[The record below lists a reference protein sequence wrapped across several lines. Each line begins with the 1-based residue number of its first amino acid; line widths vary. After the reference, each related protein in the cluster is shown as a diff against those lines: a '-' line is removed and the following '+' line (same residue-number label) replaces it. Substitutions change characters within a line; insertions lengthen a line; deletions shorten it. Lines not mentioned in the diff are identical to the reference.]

1 MNYLPDAASTPAYP
15 SNTGLVPEQGAEA
28 PTGTTQTKAE
38 RLQGRRDYKVRQ
50 LTAGAGYVGNDRTD
64 ETQIVDGHAEWMENK
79 ILNSYTPA
87 ELDNINQSLL
97 LEYEVYDTDEGYMQ
111 ADADGQLVPFKGD
124 PSTLGVFYRAKTAEG
139 HDKIGVTFELNPED
153 RFKNQSLDVSP
164 LGVDVSQGIEKHIL
178 PYDVATLKEA
188 INHGNES
195 MLQKRLLRRKPD
207 VDWDTFKK
215 VQKLYGTGSTEMYR
229 AEEPGGSPDIDGIL
243 ASLQGTESSNNPEAF
258 RTNKDGRS
266 YGGLLQMGDARLKDY
281 ARATGTKP
289 IAAEDIQ
296 YLTTDEQAVINDW
309 HIRDL
314 VDHAISTGAEGRTFN
329 GVKATLGGL
338 VAISHLG
345 GRTGLQNFIDSDG
358 KADKRD
364 EEGTS
369 MTGYLQKHAGVGRT
383 PAPEV
388 PSEPIDPNLMSAFN
402 ERFRP
407 STGGQLTEEE
417 LADMFN
423 ARIENERMENRGR
436 ASNTVRGFASMAT
449 REVLVN
455 TADLAAEI
463 VGSDIGDAEYKKKL
477 TDKFF
482 GYNPKYSEEA
492 MRRIEG
498 NVSNLMAAAKGDKDF
513 DWRDISE
520 ILIESATTYEL
531 LGESFGALVGITL
544 GFGKFTKVGGA
555 ILDVEKAYKAGKISK
570 EVAKAKV
577 KDHKQAASLLDR
589 AKTVTANHGV
599 SAVVVAGR
607 SNDTLEAFME
617 HNNGEYDMADLT
629 RIVLAESLAAS
640 MDKLS
645 ASLILKDLPG
655 IRNFKSPMNV
665 KTMKEA
671 VKEVGDN
678 PVLNYAVLS
687 AASKGLKALQPV
699 GKLGVSSAGE
709 GVTEYMQTML
719 EIFGE
724 KYGTDE
730 YGSNL
735 YDLLMSDES
744 QLQAFTGMAVG
755 TAMGGQMEVMGMAAR
770 GVKTLGST
778 ASEKLSSKPEA
789 AEPEDR
795 TERIQKASQVYRD
808 TSSEFVSMF
817 DRMEEGELTSEDFI
831 AAVDKLSEVR
841 KVAEELRGIENPELA
856 EHRAILTK
864 MRDITNSQMEN
875 SDEGNLDMSFDN
887 AEVAARS
894 VEAFA
899 ENLLD
904 KYEGTLP
911 EDVEVKLRNF
921 AKTNKAPE
929 DLVERLIKTY
939 ASVQQEATVE
949 SRGTVARRERLDEI
963 LESGTAT
970 SEAVQKQYDEARTFF
985 SATLDSI
992 SKLEEGIAK
1001 AKLRAVTE
1009 NNKLSFNF
1017 KNSSITVKTEYM
1029 THPESGKKGEAFDI
1043 TLRKVDK
1050 KWVPDLFEANKRLD
1064 SKRARSKELSNLLDT
1079 FHDKAEHFL
1088 DPDKSLATGGYV
1100 VTTKAGDLS
1109 KSEKEEV
1116 DYVKGIK
1123 KAAGKAVNK
1132 VILGDKTAKF
1142 WGKSTIRSRVNSPL
1156 TNSLTTRGKDYSDSD
1171 VVYLHAPGFLDGKK
1185 DPETGKVVKKH
1196 LDLHGKN
1203 SPAAKELS
1211 AAMEAGATIAFA
1223 NDHKRNSA
1231 KPKAGGRGHGNALH
1245 AFMTARGYIPLGVDS
1260 VERNIYVPD
1269 TEASTLAL
1277 AVKKEAATE
1286 AAAVSKKEK
1295 ADKEKLS
1302 ALAVQI
1308 EAHRIEGEEVP
1319 ADLQEAYDKSVE
1331 AVKPYFEATALR
1343 QAIAKTKEAFRDE
1356 EFVEQELES
1365 QIDIDENSGTGSEV
1379 ELSDSADL
1387 DDAVEVPKI
1396 DSLTHIDDAIKDM
1409 DVSEKVE
1416 ENIEK
1421 FRKSS
1426 IKSAANK
1433 ARVSIKK
1440 AEKAGVNLEVSKSIR
1455 TLVKEYDRI
1464 ETLKGV
1470 QGTKLLEAW
1479 KDASEKGLTGKA
1491 FEEAMQKAAQDV
1503 GAEIDL
1509 GSLSRGILESSVGS
1523 LNKDDVYFIKT
1534 DGFDKSGNPSVTHQV
1549 QFGPTRKVKDKKTG
1563 ELVDKPYKVGETT
1576 SVYGQKGKILAVNR
1590 YSTNPN
1596 DYIEV
1601 KKKTALNSIDVNTMP
1616 EVFRATASKTLE
1628 TLKSILVPLE
1638 DVEKG
1643 IGKTKLKEDSK
1654 SGYKAVH
1661 SPSRTLL
1668 FDKNGKINPNIAAA
1682 MAVAIRDAIS
1692 TERQKLLKG
1701 PKDIKVAAAMLGMRE
1716 EDVTPEQMQFVA
1728 DHGMYG
1734 KTIGDTIAK
1743 NMLSALG
1750 LGAKSNSKQ
1759 NLGQYQR
1766 LVADLGN
1773 VALRVAE
1780 SEGLLKADTVKSN
1793 DLAAIRNDGEI
1804 MLGEKASSTT
1814 LFISIPHTSKK
1825 VEGTSYKMNAPTKEL
1840 EGVIDEFKEMDT
1852 LLPDPAN
1859 RSQGAFYGKPPSQK
1873 YQERAL
1879 SSIRNDEV
1887 GGQIPK
1893 EAKTA
1898 LTSYMNTSYK
1908 MNIKEAKKILDLI
1921 DDPATSLATKKLLGY
1936 IEVSGDNPEYEALL
1950 FDKKAIQESINRDIE
1965 RSIEHLR
1972 KAYDRIEAG
1981 APNQM
1986 YFGFYYSKNHRYNLD
2001 SNEINPQTDKLHRF
2015 LFQPEAHDVTYD
2027 VDPSRNTFN
2036 FRYSKDGE
2044 DEDIDSSLFVRAALA
2059 QAVGVGI
2066 DKTATEEIIEVGNYL
2081 LNLTVKDVGEIE
2093 SRYLRDGKISIMTD
2107 SRGDD
2112 GEVFVDVKPDH
2123 PSHVFQAL
2131 AFLSEYAA
2139 AKEASGGKHFEFSSS
2154 LSAEFDALTSGFSN
2168 KVQQFGTLGSPEA
2181 LIRHSNRVGVI
2192 NPDGNDDT
2200 NSKLANGSGIND
2212 ILSDPK
2218 RMDSYKSLA
2227 DKVIRAVTEKLNGS
2241 VSPEDM
2247 EFFGAIKS
2255 VLPGG
2260 DLVGLTDF
2268 AVTSALRNLFK
2279 PSFMI
2284 FNYSASIERIVE
2296 NLSKEM
2302 VEQALAEI
2310 ASKDLDA
2317 AENQSIREA
2326 ADTIAKKLASKG
2338 DEPKTGIELQDMLK
2352 SKSLKD
2358 IKVSVGKLDEN
2369 GVEKGFTAKP
2379 LAEFLAEKYIKPT
2392 YGTSVKEA
2400 FDEEFSDFIEIQDAT
2415 NDMFKQAY
2423 VVFNQALLNKIKAHT
2438 EKDDSVEIT
2447 PELLM
2452 SFIDDLREVF
2462 PVIAGPL
2469 SNALSEGVHVYDTA
2483 VRSPNSVLSTSSSP
2497 QAQFKGDDGKTV
2509 QRKTNPLM
2517 RAIVAAANAG
2527 AVLPFHA
2534 IDGAQMARATNAF
2547 MKEWL
2552 EGSNIK
2558 GSEATST
2565 TSSASVGAGILP
2577 VHDAIIAPLPFSDI
2591 VPYLYNKVTVGINTQ
2606 YSIMREIMSMAERT
2620 NAAISD
2626 GDSKHYIDPK
2636 TLAVPKGL
2644 KIGSTSENYEPR
2656 KALGKV
2662 LADAKAEVKRIK
2674 KERDA
2679 DEVKEKGSGAKY
2691 REELTKAEQAEALA
2705 ADALGFKATFDLSM
2719 SRLRIIANKVETGR
2733 QLVFKK
2739 GSSTGA
2745 AGTKVGVLVGFK
2757 GSIYEHA
2764 DDAPSRPDSDYLDAF
2779 HDLYYGTRK
2788 AGPRN
2793 PTVYSGQKGS
2803 DRTQVKYPTSK
2814 KPDDKEFKEGL
2825 EKYRTRSSVANKVIG
2840 ERITRKGK
2848 DEAYTAF
2855 VEINDTLEDYVE
2867 GDTVMLIL
2875 PEDINDVDWDL
2886 YKTGKVQIAMA
2897 VNEALGEGATILLET
2912 KGQMVAGTTSLS
2924 HVFKRGEDNF
2934 SENLD
2939 RNLFTEGAMRI
2950 GDVTYLTLEPTKAK
2964 EAPSPGTVVTEV
2976 EAYKSMA
2983 KVSKGVIGVTEGHG
2997 EFGLNEEYK
3006 NTISNNALPADALA
3020 EGGIVMLA
3028 YPEEYNFDKDKD
3040 SQYKNDGIPY
3050 DITLEVGYAI
3060 DAAAA
3065 RGVSILVGKRDY
3077 VENSTNRL
3085 GTYINELIEPQVF
3098 ERSYFPI
3105 DGVDYVIASPR
3116 KPENGKPENDVDSD
3130 KQDSNSGL
3138 PTESTDLAEVGE
3150 KVDDQTAQCKY
3161 KDIPSFD
3168 T

>member
-289 IAAEDIQ
+289 ITAEDIQ

-531 LGESFGALVGITL
+531 LGESFGALVGVTL

-555 ILDVEKAYKAGKISK
+555 ILDVEKAHKAGKISK

-617 HNNGEYDMADLT
+617 HNNGDYDMADLT
-629 RIVLAESLAAS
+629 RIVLAESLAAG

-665 KTMKEA
+665 KAMKEA

-687 AASKGLKALQPV
+687 AASKGLKALYPV

-709 GVTEYMQTML
+709 GVTEYMQVML

-724 KYGTDE
+724 KYGSDE
-730 YGSNL
+730 HGYDL
-735 YDLLMSDES
+735 YNLLMSDES
-744 QLQAFTGMAVG
+744 QLQAFTGLAVG
-755 TAMGGQMEVMGMAAR
+755 SSMGLQMEGMGMAAR

-795 TERIQKASQVYRD
+795 TERIQKASQVYKD
-808 TSSEFVSMF
+808 VSTEFTAMF
-817 DRMEEGELTSEDFI
+817 DRMEEGELTPEDFI
-831 AAVDKLSEVR
+831 TAANRLSEVR
-841 KVAEELRGIENPELA
+841 KVAEELQGIENPELA
-856 EHRAILTK
+856 EQRAILIK
-864 MRDITNSQMEN
+864 MRDITNAQMEK
-875 SDEGNLDMSFDN
+875 SDDGGLDLSFDN
-887 AEVAARS
+887 EEEAASS

-929 DLVERLIKTY
+929 DLVERLIKSY
-939 ASVQQEATVE
+939 ASVHQEATVE
-949 SRGTVARRERLDEI
+949 SRGVQARRERLES
-963 LESGTAT
+963 LLSSGTAT
-970 SEAVQKQYDEARTFF
+970 PEVIQKEYDEARTFY
-985 SATLDSI
+985 SATLDSLN
-992 SKLEEGIAK
+992 KLEEGIKK
-1001 AKLRAVTE
+1001 AKLQAVTE
-1009 NNKLSFNF
+1009 GNKLSFGL
-1017 KNSSITVKTEYM
+1017 KNSTFTVKTDYM
-1029 THPESGKKGEAFDI
+1029 THPESKKKGAPFDI
-1043 TLRKVDK
+1043 TVRKIDK
-1050 KWVPDLFEANKRLD
+1050 TWVPDLFEANERLKR
-1064 SKRARSKELSNLLDT
+1064 KRGRVKDLSNLLDT
-1079 FHDKAEHFL
+1079 FHDKAESYL
-1088 DPDKSLATGGYV
+1088 DPNTSLATGGYV

-1109 KSEKEEV
+1109 KGEKDEV
-1116 DYVKGIK
+1116 DYVKAVRK
-1123 KAAGKAVNK
+1123 SVGKGVNK
-1132 VILGDKTAKF
+1132 VILGDKTAKH
-1142 WGKSTIRSRVNSPL
+1142 WSKTSLRARVNSPL
-1156 TNSLTTRGKDYSDSD
+1156 TNSLATRNVDYTDSD
-1171 VVYLHAPGFLDGKK
+1171 VVYLHAPGHLDGRK
-1185 DPETGKVVKKH
+1185 DPKTGKVVKKH
-1196 LDLHGKN
+1196 LDLHGKA
-1203 SPAAKELS
+1203 SPAARELD
-1211 AAMEAGATIAFA
+1211 AAMKAGSTIVLA
-1223 NDHKRNSA
+1223 NDHRRNSK
-1231 KPKAGGRGHGNALH
+1231 KPKPGTEGHGNALH
-1245 AFMTARGYIPLGVDS
+1245 AFMTARGYIQKGVDS

-1269 TEASTLAL
+1269 TEANNSTLAS
-1277 AVKKEAATE
+1277 KKEAAAD
-1286 AAAVSKKEK
+1286 AAKAKKEK
-1295 ADKEKLS
+1295 QKAKERLT
-1302 ALAVQI
+1302 ALAVRI
-1308 EAHRIEGEEVP
+1308 EAHRVKGEEP
-1319 ADLQEAYDKSVE
+1319 SEELLSAYKDSVE

-1343 QAIAKTKEAFRDE
+1343 QTIAETNEAFKAE
-1356 EFVEQELES
+1356 EFIEQELENR
-1365 QIDIDENSGTGSEV
+1365 IDIDENSDTRVDV
-1379 ELSDSADL
+1379 EISDTAYL
-1387 DDAVEVPKI
+1387 DDEVVMPEL

-1409 DVSEKVE
+1409 TVSEKVE
-1416 ENIEK
+1416 ENIDK
-1421 FRKSS
+1421 FRRSS
-1426 IKSAANK
+1426 IKAAATR
-1433 ARVSIKK
+1433 ARASIKK
-1440 AEKAGVNLEVSKSIR
+1440 AEKEGVNLDVSDAIR
-1455 TLVKEYDRI
+1455 TLVKEQDRI

-1479 KDASEKGLTGKA
+1479 KQASDLGLTGKK
-1491 FEEAMQKAAQDV
+1491 FEESMKDAAQDV

-1509 GSLSRGILESSVGS
+1509 GSLSRELLENSVGS
-1523 LNKDDVYFIKT
+1523 LNKEDVYFIKIE
-1534 DGFDKSGNPSVTHQV
+1534 GFDKSGKPEVSHQV
-1549 QFGPTRKVKDKKTG
+1549 QFGLTRKVKDRKTG
-1563 ELVDKPYKVGETT
+1563 ELVDRPYKVGETV
-1576 SVYGQKGKILAVNR
+1576 SNYSKKGKILAVNR

-1596 DYIEV
+1596 DYVEV
-1601 KKKTALNSIDVNTMP
+1601 KRKTALNSIDVETLP
-1616 EVFRATASKTLE
+1616 EVFRESAKKTLE
-1628 TLKSILVPLE
+1628 TLKSVLVPLE

-1643 IGKTKLKEDSK
+1643 IRKTKLKEESK

-1668 FDKNGKINPNIAAA
+1668 FDKNGKIKANVAAA

-1701 PKDIKVAAAMLGMRE
+1701 PKDIKIAAAMLGKRE
-1716 EDVTPEQMQFVA
+1716 EDVTAEQMEFVA
-1728 DHGMYG
+1728 EHGMYS

-1750 LGAKSNSKQ
+1750 LGAKSSSKQ

-1780 SEGLLKADTVKSN
+1780 SEGLLKTDTVSSN
-1793 DLAAIRNDGEI
+1793 KLAALRGDGEI
-1804 MLGEKASSTT
+1804 MLGEKASLKT
-1814 LFISIPHTSKK
+1814 LFVSMPHTSKK
-1825 VEGTSYKMNAPTKEL
+1825 VKGTSYKLNAPSEKL
-1840 EGVIDEFKEMDT
+1840 ENAINEFKEMDT
-1852 LLPDPAN
+1852 LLPDPSN
-1859 RSQGAFYGKPPSQK
+1859 RSRGAFYGKPPSEK
-1873 YQERAL
+1873 YQKAAL
-1879 SSIRNDEV
+1879 NNIRNDEV
-1887 GGQIPK
+1887 GGQIPD

-1908 MNIKEAKKILDLI
+1908 MNLKETKKLLDLI
-1921 DDPATSLATKKLLGY
+1921 DDPATALPTKELLGY
-1936 IEVSGDNPEYEALL
+1936 VEISGDNPKYEGLL
-1950 FDKKAIQESINRDIE
+1950 FDKKAIQESINADIE
-1965 RSIEHLR
+1965 RSIDHLR
-1972 KAYDRIEAG
+1972 KAYERIEAG
-1981 APNQM
+1981 APNKM

-2001 SNEINPQTDKLHRF
+2001 SNELNPQTDKLHRF
-2015 LFQPEAHDVTYD
+2015 LVQPEAHDVTYD
-2027 VDPSRNTFN
+2027 VDPTQNTFT
-2036 FRYSKDGE
+2036 FRYAKDGE
-2044 DEDIDSSLFVRAALA
+2044 EDEYLDSSLFVRAALA

-2066 DKTATEEIIEVGNYL
+2066 DKTSTKEIIEIGNYL
-2081 LNLTVKDVGEIE
+2081 LALTADDVAEIE
-2093 SRYLRDGKISIMTD
+2093 ARYLRDGKISIMTD
-2107 SRGDD
+2107 SSGGVHTFKD
-2112 GEVFVDVKPDH
+2112 EKPDH
-2123 PSHVFQAL
+2123 PSHALQAL
-2131 AFLSEYAA
+2131 GFLAEYAA
-2139 AKEASGGKHFEFSSS
+2139 AKEASGGKNFEFSSS

-2168 KVQQFGTLGSPEA
+2168 KVQQFGTLGTKES
-2181 LIRHSNRVGVI
+2181 LIEHANRVGVI
-2192 NPDGNDDT
+2192 SPNENDSTYDVL
-2200 NSKLANGSGIND
+2200 SDDKGIND
-2212 ILSDPK
+2212 LLSDPK
-2218 RMDSYKSLA
+2218 RMDSYKNLA
-2227 DKVIRAVTEKLNGS
+2227 SRVITAVKEKLNNS
-2241 VSPEDM
+2241 VSSEDR
-2247 EFFGAIKS
+2247 EFFDAIKT

-2260 DLVGLTDF
+2260 DLVDITDF
-2268 AVTSALRNLFK
+2268 VVSSSLRNLFK
-2279 PSFMI
+2279 PAFMI

-2302 VEQALAEI
+2302 VEQALTEI
-2310 ASKDLDA
+2310 AQTDLYA
-2317 AENQSIREA
+2317 QGNEKVREA
-2326 ADTIAKKLASKG
+2326 ADKIAEKLTSKSG
-2338 DEPKTGIELQDMLK
+2338 EPKTGEELQEMLK
-2352 SKSLKD
+2352 SKSMKS
-2358 IKVSVGKLDEN
+2358 IEVTVGKIDEN
-2369 GVEKGFTAKP
+2369 GNTAGFTSKP
-2379 LAEFLAEKYIKPT
+2379 LAEHLAEKYIKPT

-2400 FDEEFSDFIEIQDAT
+2400 FDAEFSDFIEIQDAT

-2423 VVFNQALLNKIKAHT
+2423 AVFNQALLNKIKAHT
-2438 EKDDSVEIT
+2438 EEEGNVEIT
-2447 PELLM
+2447 PEHLM
-2452 SFIDDLREVF
+2452 SFIDELREVF

-2469 SNALSEGVHVYDTA
+2469 SNALKEGVHVYDTA
-2483 VRSPNSVLSTSSSP
+2483 VRSPNSVLSTSGSP
-2497 QAQFKGDDGKTV
+2497 QAQFKGEDGELV

-2534 IDGAQMARATNAF
+2534 IDGAQMARATNEF
-2547 MKEWL
+2547 MTEWL
-2552 EGSNIK
+2552 TGSNVK
-2558 GSEATST
+2558 GSDATS
-2565 TSSASVGAGILP
+2565 SNIASVGAGILP

-2591 VPYLYNKVTVGINTQ
+2591 VPYLYNKGTVSINTQ
-2606 YSIMREIMSMAERT
+2606 YSIMEKIMEMAERT
-2620 NAAISD
+2620 NNAITDTNSE
-2626 GDSKHYIDPK
+2626 YYLDPK
-2636 TLAVPKGL
+2636 TIETPKGL
-2644 KIGSTSENYEPR
+2644 KIESSSDNADERRRLKDILKAAKQEVEQIKKRR
-2656 KALGKV
+2656 KAAEAGK
-2662 LADAKAEVKRIK
+2662 
-2674 KERDA
+2674 
-2679 DEVKEKGSGAKY
+2679 KGDGAKY
-2691 REELTKAEQAEALA
+2691 REELTRAEQKEALA
-2705 ADALGFKATFDLSM
+2705 KDALGFKATFDLTM
-2719 SRLRIIANKVETGR
+2719 SRLRIVANKVEEGR
-2733 QLVFKK
+2733 RLVYSE
-2739 GSSTGA
+2739 GSGGK
-2745 AGTKVGVLVGFK
+2745 GTKIGVLVGFK
-2757 GSIYEHA
+2757 GSIYEHVGN
-2764 DDAPSRPDSDYLDAF
+2764 APSRPDSDYLENFRDQ
-2779 HDLYYGTRK
+2779 YYATRK
-2788 AGPRN
+2788 EGPRN
-2793 PTVYSGQKGS
+2793 PTVYAGQKGS
-2803 DRTQVKYPTSK
+2803 DRTVVEYPSDEELK
-2814 KPDDKEFKEGL
+2814 KGL
-2825 EKYRTRSSVANKVIG
+2825 EKYRKRGSVSNKVIG
-2840 ERITRKGK
+2840 ERVALK
-2848 DEAYTAF
+2848 DKDAAYTAF
-2855 VEINDTLEDYVE
+2855 VEKNDNLYDYVD
-2867 GDTVMLIL
+2867 GDVVMLVM
-2875 PEDINDVDWDL
+2875 PENIDHVDWDL
-2886 YKTGKVQIAMA
+2886 YNKYKPEIARE
-2897 VNEALGEGATILLET
+2897 VSEALEAGATILLET
-2912 KGQMVAGTTSLS
+2912 KGVMMSEKDTSLS
-2924 HVFKRGEDNF
+2924 YVFKGGDDSLIDSIDDELYKKGQMRVDN
-2934 SENLD
+2934 
-2939 RNLFTEGAMRI
+2939 
-2950 GDVTYLTLEPTKAK
+2950 VTYLTLEPSKGTKA
-2964 EAPSPGTVVTEV
+2964 STGSTVKTAV
-2976 EAYKSMA
+2976 EDYKARA
-2983 KVSKGVIGVTEGHG
+2983 KVSYGVIGVQSEV
-2997 EFGLNEEYK
+2997 GLTDEYK
-3006 NTISNNALPADALA
+3006 NTVADNPVDLDSIE
-3020 EGGIVMLA
+3020 EGQVVMLA
-3028 YPEEYNFDKDKD
+3028 YPESIHFEDGG
-3040 SQYKNDGIPY
+3040 QYKGKELPF
-3050 DITLEVGYAI
+3050 DIQEELEEQVK
-3060 DAAAA
+3060 AAADKGA
-3065 RGVSILVGKRDY
+3065 YILLDRK
-3077 VENSTNRL
+3077 STLDSTGSQQNHVLPVIITRQEF
-3085 GTYINELIEPQVF
+3085 TQSEF
-3098 ERSYFPI
+3098 TI
-3105 DGVDYVIASPR
+3105 DEVDYVIASPH
-3116 KPENGKPENDVDSD
+3116 KPENGKPENDADSD

-3138 PTESTDLAEVGE
+3138 PTESTNLAKVGE
-3150 KVDDQTAQCKY
+3150 EVKDQAELCSEY
-3161 KDIPSFD
+3161 KDLPSFNS
-3168 T
+3168 